1 MMEPFIQGLNNM
13 VARLKD
19 AVIKTNYSG
28 FFSVSFKPYRPPKHP
43 PMGLAVRLSGT
54 EYQAVDSQQKVDS
67 PTQDIQELEPTKL
80 SPVCTGHKVEV
91 TQLQPADS
99 NQGLVTQE
107 FEQDTP
113 KPKTVRRPRGSSGLT
128 KYAKHLLVGAVN
140 LLETDYGKHNLV
152 FHTATLPT
160 DKSEIKREAL
170 RRSKQILQYW
180 RKVLSRL
187 LAKCGL
193 SSDDIVIVL
202 ELQKRGAIH
211 FHTVFV
217 NPYRHGKYA
226 ISLKQLDNAW
236 RQALTAILPILK
248 DADFKAS
255 CRTERVKKSAGR
267 YLAKYLSKGTT
278 IKDINFSIT
287 WYSVGDSIKQRLK
300 DRMDT
305 FYLQVHK
312 NFNFEQLAE
321 ALVSDKLAWCIE
333 FWKYNGEIRSLFG
346 YFDHCDCNF
355 MLILRDLVKRV
366 SRLSK
371 WSPASL

>member
-1 MMEPFIQGLNNM
+1 M
-13 VARLKD
+13 VARLRD
-19 AVIKTNYSG
+19 CVIKTDYSG
-28 FFSVSFKPYRPPKHP
+28 FFSVSLKAKKTYSPPKS
-43 PMGLAVRLSGT
+43 MGLAVCLSGT

-67 PTQDIQELEPTKL
+67 PTRDIQELEPTKL

-113 KPKTVRRPRGSSGLT
+113 KPKVVRRPRGASGLT
-128 KYAKHLLVGAVN
+128 AYAKRLLVGAVN
-140 LLETDYGKHNLV
+140 LLETDYGRHNLV
-152 FHTATLPT
+152 FHTATLPS
-160 DKSEIKREAL
+160 DDAEIKREAL
-170 RRSKQILQYW
+170 KRSKQILQYW

-193 SSDDIVIVL
+193 SDDDIVIVL
-202 ELQKRGAIH
+202 ELQKRKAIH

-217 NPYRHGKYA
+217 NPYRCGKYA

-267 YLAKYLSKGTT
+267 YLAKYLSKGTAT
-278 IKDINFSIT
+278 QDVEFSIT
-287 WYSVGDSIKQRLK
+287 WYSVGNGIKQRLK
-300 DRMDT
+300 DKMDV

-312 NFNFEQLAE
+312 NFNFEHLAE
-321 ALVSDKLAWCIE
+321 VLIGDKLAWCIE

-346 YFDHCDCNF
+346 FFDYPDWNF
-355 MLILRDLVKRV
+355 MLILRDIVKRI
-366 SRLSK
+366 SRWSK
-371 WSPASL
+371 WTPASL